1 MKRSRERKGEIGFE
15 EKLCNPVF
23 NFSKRKQGLRL
34 KHLSTDLGENESAR
48 AVYPFRPSG
57 WFQRGVPKMQQKT
70 SLTPERN
77 FGPSSGWN
85 DFQGSSGLR
94 IKRNLSLNW
103 MVFRY
108 ARNGATPNAKFRGTH
123 SQKSKTCD
131 TRTKTNPTRERK
143 CFYASNTSSKPLL
156 TLN

>member
-57 WFQRGVPKMQQKT
+57 WFQRGGSKMQQKS
-70 SLTPERN
+70 SLMPERILDLAPVGML
-77 FGPSSGWN
+77 FKGFPDSESSE
-85 DFQGSSGLR
+85 
-94 IKRNLSLNW
+94 I
-103 MVFRY
+103 
-108 ARNGATPNAKFRGTH
+108 
-123 SQKSKTCD
+123 
-131 TRTKTNPTRERK
+131 
-143 CFYASNTSSKPLL
+143 
-156 TLN
+156 